1 MCEGSGQLLWD
12 WPRCGALLPAE
23 NEVKENRMRKGA
35 LPLAELQQNAQ
46 SIINKKIEFKGTYVA
61 TVAKDIKQLVR

>member
-46 SIINKKIEFKGTYVA
+46 SREE
-61 TVAKDIKQLVR
+61 IKRLSSKEHMLLLSLKT